1 MLRFRGIKVNP
12 KIRIILPLAGLIV
25 AFAMGI
31 AIGVH
36 ITVRSISRQDLL
48 KKTTLS
54 ESLGFPWA
62 LSLGWRL
69 LRAPTPEHRTP
80 EYIRKSNEADSLLGF
95 DAGVIGS
102 LNGIKKFDWQAQKD
116 IIRAQKDLREA
127 FIARLGR
134 KLDYVDNPSLK
145 IHAVQELKGGLQRV
159 IFSAPAE
166 SGYQI
171 KGCMIL
177 PAGEKKLP
185 TVVIAYG
192 AGGSILN
199 TCGWEINTYHNDMGL
214 KLAKKG
220 YVTVVYVLRGM
231 NHDAWDWGK
240 PEWEPLQYES
250 FVGYTLLRGS
260 SAMNVW
266 ANDGVQVVRAIER
279 HPRVDAG
286 KIMFAGISHGGQIA
300 MYAGAMETKRIKGVL
315 SMGSFLSFE
324 DLYTAIHHWTGHI
337 IPNIGSVGDMGDIAA
352 LIAPRPL
359 LILWGEKEDAKH
371 LGRIG
376 TLRESSLAEFDRVKQ
391 VYERLGAGQHIHKA
405 ITLRA
410 GHQFDVESA
419 VHFLGQYY
427 PHPNKD

>member
-1 MLRFRGIKVNP
+1 MDEKEVTVPILRFKRRKLNP
-12 KIRIILPLAGLIV
+12 KIRIIFSLAGLIA

-69 LRAPTPEHRTP
+69 FRAPTPEHRTP
-80 EYIRKSNEADSLLGF
+80 EYVRKLNEADSLLGF

-116 IIRAQKDLREA
+116 IPRAQKALREA
-127 FIARLGR
+127 FMARLGR

-166 SGYQI
+166 PGYQI

-177 PAGEKKLP
+177 PPGEKKLP
-185 TVVIAYG
+185 SVVIAYG

-220 YVTVVYVLRGM
+220 FVTVVYVLRGM

-240 PEWEPLQYES
+240 PEWEPMQYES
-250 FVGYTLLRGS
+250 FVGYALLRGS
-260 SAMNVW
+260 TPMNIW
-266 ANDGVQVVRAIER
+266 ANDGVQMAKAIEQ
-279 HPRVDAG
+279 HSRVDAD
-286 KIMFAGISHGGQIA
+286 KIEPAISLTLKEPSISSA
-300 MYAGAMETKRIKGVL
+300 NTTLIRIK
-315 SMGSFLSFE
+315 
-324 DLYTAIHHWTGHI
+324 I
-337 IPNIGSVGDMGDIAA
+337 
-352 LIAPRPL
+352 
-359 LILWGEKEDAKH
+359 
-371 LGRIG
+371 
-376 TLRESSLAEFDRVKQ
+376 SS
-391 VYERLGAGQHIHKA
+391 
-405 ITLRA
+405 
-410 GHQFDVESA
+410 
-419 VHFLGQYY
+419 
-427 PHPNKD
+427 